1 MSYLNNTM
9 QQNNKFL
16 SGEKAVLRAF
26 RSEDLPHLHAWL
38 NDSEATYFMT
48 YGQRP
53 TTLDQAEQFIQKQ
66 LADTTS
72 IAFIVCEKEKGQPIG
87 LAGLYDIEDVP
98 KRGEYRIFI
107 GEKAYWNKGIGTEVA
122 ALLMWYAF
130 DRLNLHRLFLGVNAE
145 NLGAVK
151 SYEKSGFKIEGTL
164 RDEMY
169 RNGRYYNMI
178 RMSVLRPEY
187 EKELR
192 ALHDS
197 KFGIIKKTTSHLL
210 PKQSAKKTI

>member
-1 MSYLNNTM
+1 
-9 QQNNKFL
+9 
-16 SGEKAVLRAF
+16 
-26 RSEDLPHLHAWL
+26 
-38 NDSEATYFMT
+38 MT

-53 TTLDQAEQFIQKQ
+53 TTLAQAEQFIQKQ
-66 LADTTS
+66 LSDTTS
-72 IAFIVCEKEKGQPIG
+72 VAFIICEKEHGKPIG
-87 LAGLYDIEDVP
+87 LAGIYDMEDVP

-107 GEKAYWNKGIGTEVA
+107 GEKAYWSKGIGTEVA

-145 NLGAVK
+145 NIGAVK
-151 SYEKSGFKIEGTL
+151 SYERSGFKLEGTL

-169 RNGRYYNMI
+169 RNGRYYDMI

-192 ALHDS
+192 ATHDA
-197 KFGIIKKTTSHLL
+197 KFGIVNKALPTSLEQNGKKTT
-210 PKQSAKKTI
+210 